1 MKFQT
6 SALTGMMLDFACAQF
21 DSHCEGLTWEFR
33 GDHYVGLHSE
43 DGEPSHVVTIITEA
57 PFARMLEICR
67 EYKLQHQLVYS
78 PSTNWAQGG
87 PIFEREKLCV
97 GTKHQCDPEYVPL
110 IDPSVSSWARTT
122 AGGYL
127 SYGPTPLI
135 AAMRAFVASKVGDSI
150 DLPR

>member
-43 DGEPSHVVTIITEA
+43 DGEPAHVVTIITEA
-57 PFARMLEICR
+57 PFQRMLEICR

-78 PSTNWAQGG
+78 PSTNWARGG
-87 PIFEREKLCV
+87 VIIERECIDLCAASISE
-97 GTKHQCDPEYVPL
+97 PR
-110 IDPSVSSWARTT
+110 WT
-122 AGGYL
+122 AGML
-127 SYGPTPLI
+127 ARVPVAIYGDTPLI
-135 AAMRAFVASKVGDSI
+135 AAMRAFVASKAGDSI
-150 DLPR
+150 ELAGAV